1 MNIKPEGKI
10 ISEEEIN
17 LYDYWKVLIKRKKIF
32 IGIFLVPLVTVT
44 MISLIQPRYYRGE
57 SEITNPIIPA
67 RDIVNLIGDIDAD
80 QKIKIFTN
88 NPDTIKS
95 VSISLH
101 KTSFTNKAED
111 KLNIIVDVK
120 TADIIPQIFQD
131 IYEYIANLKEIKEK
145 IAKKNEEISLAAKN
159 LIEAKKANLIF
170 LNQTT
175 DMMNNQ
181 RITFYCNPADLI
193 KKDAE
198 MSSIIMNLQSIK
210 VTAGILGPLSITRQ
224 PSRSQIE
231 QRIIMTGLL
240 SLIAGIFVVLFLDYI
255 ERMKTR
261 ETQ

>member
-57 SEITNPIIPA
+57 SEIINPVIPA
-67 RDIVNLIGDIDAD
+67 RDIVNLVGAIDAT
-80 QKIKIFTN
+80 QKAKIFTH

-95 VSISLH
+95 VSISLP
-101 KTSFTNKAED
+101 KKAED

-120 TADIIPQIFQD
+120 TADIIPQTFQD
-131 IYEYIANLKEIKEK
+131 LYEYIANLKEIKEK
-145 IAKKNEEISLAAKN
+145 IVKKNEEINLAAKN
-159 LIEAKKANLIF
+159 WIEAKKANLIF
-170 LNQTT
+170 LNQIT

-181 RITFYCNPADLI
+181 SNIKFISINPADLI

-210 VTAGILGPLSITRQ
+210 VTAGVLGPLSITRQ
-224 PSRSQIE
+224 PPNSQIK
-231 QRIIMTGLL
+231 QRIIMTGFL
-240 SLIAGIFVVLFLDYI
+240 SLIAGICVVFFLDYI
-255 ERMKTR
+255 DRMKAR
-261 ETQ
+261 EHK

>member
-1 MNIKPEGKI
+1 MNIKPEGEI
-10 ISEEEIN
+10 IAEEEIN

-57 SEITNPIIPA
+57 SEITNPVIPA
-67 RDIVNLIGDIDAD
+67 RDIVNLVGAIDAT
-80 QKIKIFTN
+80 QKAKIFTH

-95 VSISLH
+95 VSISLP
-101 KTSFTNKAED
+101 KKAED

-120 TADIIPQIFQD
+120 TADIIPQTFQD

-145 IAKKNEEISLAAKN
+145 IVKKNEEINLAAKN
-159 LIEAKKANLIF
+159 FIEAKKANLIF
-170 LNQTT
+170 LNQIT

-210 VTAGILGPLSITRQ
+210 VTAGELGPLSITRQ
-224 PSRSQIE
+224 PSNSQIK
-231 QRIIMTGLL
+231 QRIIMTGFL
-240 SLIAGIFVVLFLDYI
+240 SLIAGICVVFFLDYI
-255 ERMKTR
+255 DRMKAR
-261 ETQ
+261 EHK